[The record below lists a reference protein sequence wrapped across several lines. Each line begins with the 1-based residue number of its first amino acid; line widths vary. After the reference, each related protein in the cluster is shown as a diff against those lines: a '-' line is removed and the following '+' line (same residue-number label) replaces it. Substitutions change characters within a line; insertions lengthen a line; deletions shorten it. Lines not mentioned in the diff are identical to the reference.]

1 MTMPTVSMLTGMRM
15 RPGQLLDAD
24 IPPSLISD
32 EAIRGRRPCM
42 VVGEDPTLG
51 LLVVPITTGGAK
63 VNQGKLWL
71 DEGGLYGHART
82 DSLRWISR
90 SAIRGLPR
98 CSALRRGTIRAVLE
112 DARETLVAI
121 GQRDLYRAAKRDI
134 N

>member
-1 MTMPTVSMLTGMRM
+1 MLAGMRM
-15 RPGQLLDAD
+15 RPGQLLDAV

-42 VVGEDPTLG
+42 VVGEDPALG
-51 LLVVPITTGGAK
+51 LLVIPITS
-63 VNQGKLWL
+63 GKARVSQDSMWL

-82 DSLRWISR
+82 DALRWIPR